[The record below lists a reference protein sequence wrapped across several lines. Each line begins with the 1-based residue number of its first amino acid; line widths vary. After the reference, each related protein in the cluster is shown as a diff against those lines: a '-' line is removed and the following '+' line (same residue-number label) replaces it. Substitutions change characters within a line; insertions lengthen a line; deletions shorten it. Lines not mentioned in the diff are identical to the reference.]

1 MTALQVGDQLLD
13 YIQHADGDTPLI
25 FIHGIVSSQYTWLDF
40 PLRFARYGRIVTL
53 SLPGHYPA
61 QFPPDMRQET
71 ITDAWVGDTMAAAV
85 EQISGGKPAILI
97 GHSTGGYAGLAVAW
111 RAPHLVKYVI
121 SLAGFARGVWTSLL
135 GIDQRLQRLGAV
147 GDLLF
152 DAQMRLNTSNP
163 ALNDVIWRMCS
174 DDKAGFAAN
183 TAYKAFRPK
192 IADHLKHIDAKAM
205 RMWFYQMR
213 NVADLTPHLSAIS
226 APVLAVTGEQ
236 DSLVPPG
243 QAGII
248 ANGVMNG
255 TCVFLNRMDHALF
268 VEQPERVYICMTEW
282 LDAQLA
288 SK

>member
-1 MTALQVGDQLLD
+1 MTALQVGDQVLD
-13 YIQHADGDTPLI
+13 YIQLADGDTPLI

-61 QFPPDMRQET
+61 QFPHDMRQET
-71 ITDAWVGDTMAAAV
+71 ITDAWVGDTMAVAV

-97 GHSTGGYAGLAVAW
+97 GHSTGGYASLAVAW

-121 SLAGFARGVWTSLL
+121 SLAGFARGIWTSLL
-135 GIDQRLQRLGAV
+135 GIDQRLQHLGAV
-147 GDLLF
+147 GAFLF
-152 DAQMRLNTSNP
+152 DAQMKLNTRNP
-163 ALNDVIWRMCS
+163 ALNDLVWRMCAY
-174 DDKAGFAAN
+174 DKAGLAAN

-192 IADHLKHIDAKAM
+192 VAQHLQHIDVKAM

-213 NVADLTPHLSAIS
+213 NVADLTPHLSEIPM
-226 APVLAVTGEQ
+226 PVLAITGEQ

-255 TCVFLNRMDHALF
+255 TCVILNRMDHALF
-268 VEQPERVYICMTEW
+268 VEQPERVYTCMSEW

-288 SK
+288 SA